1 MIHSGTT
8 GGPIPKRSDIENRD
22 ETENRLADAGYE
34 TNLATGRHN
43 PGGTEA
49 GAPEPNLSERE
60 RIHSARAC
68 QLRLRNLA

>member
-1 MIHSGTT
+1 MIHSGAT

-22 ETENRLADAGYE
+22 ETENRLANAGYE
-34 TNLATGRHN
+34 TNLAAGRHN

-49 GAPEPNLSERE
+49 GKTRAT
-60 RIHSARAC
+60 HARMEAHPFGGR